1 LPHAAKKSGARLTA
15 CVVAVP
21 KNLPREDTGVQRDTP
36 GGAPAK
42 RIGRLDLR
50 VLPGKSPA
58 KGLAAAFGANFFSGW

>member
-1 LPHAAKKSGARLTA
+1 
-15 CVVAVP
+15 VP

-50 VLPGKSPA
+50 ILPGKSPA